1 MADITDELLTISNA
15 VFGQQIRS
23 AIIDALTK
31 MNAHIDRIAVAK
43 SAGVYRFRG
52 TITSTGDLPNTGIS
66 VGDCYYIS
74 QLGETFAWTGTAW
87 NSIGAIV
94 IDDSPSVNTGAEETT
109 VSPTEEEYSGSV
121 IPD

>member
-23 AIIDALTK
+23 AIINALTK
-31 MNAHIDRIAVAK
+31 MNAHIDSIAVAK

-52 TITSTGDLPNTGIS
+52 TITSAGDLPNTGIS

-87 NSIGAIV
+87 NSIG
-94 IDDSPSVNTGAEETT
+94 SPSMNTGAEETT